1 MKISINWLREY
12 LKTDASDEIICS
24 LLTEIG
30 LEVSDVYDFESIK
43 GGLKGILV
51 GKVES
56 CEKHPNAD
64 KLKITKVNLGDK
76 KTVQIICGAP
86 NIDANKTVLVAPVG
100 SILYFGEK
108 EIKIDKVKLR
118 GIYSEGMI
126 CSEKE
131 LNISED
137 NKGIMILN
145 ENHKPG
151 TNASDI
157 IKIQKDKIIDIDL
170 TPNRNDA
177 MSHIGVAKD
186 LYAKMKWENIK
197 CKLVL
202 PKTKHKPGLK
212 EENIKIKIKDNLLCP
227 RYSGITVKNIK
238 VKESPV
244 WIQNKLKSIGLKP
257 INNIVDITN
266 FILHETGHPL
276 HAFDLDKIENH
287 EIIVQKNIKNKE
299 FKTLDSK
306 TIEVTKEDLM
316 ICNKKEPMCLAG
328 IMGGEKSMVD
338 NKTKNIF
345 IESAYFNPAQIRKSS
360 KKHNINS
367 DSSFRF
373 ERGCDPNQTTKNLL
387 RAIELIKETS
397 QNAIIETKII
407 DLYKNKIQPK
417 EIEIKYDN
425 INKILGTDIVN
436 KDINKILKLLEIEI
450 ISKTDSEAKIIIP
463 TSRSELTREIDIVEE
478 VARIYGY
485 NKIDSG
491 ENPNL
496 YFPNIKNYDHK
507 HYNIISD
514 FLSNNGFFEVLN
526 NSLINSKFNENIKTQ
541 IKMLNP
547 LSLEMNALRESLLYG
562 LLNNI
567 SYNINRKQEN
577 VKIFEF
583 GNVYNKKENEINLK
597 NYQENNL
604 LALCVCGLKE
614 NLSWSNRKNN
624 QIDFLW
630 TKNIIDQILH
640 KCGIRKTSIEEL
652 EEGFFEYGLKYLDE
666 EKNNL
671 VKIGKVKKEKL
682 KFFNIKKEVFC
693 AELNWNLI
701 LKNIIKSDDIKF
713 EPNSRY
719 PEVKRDLSLVIDKK
733 IKFHEIEN
741 NIKKMNSELI
751 KKIELFDV
759 FEGNNMQDN
768 KKSYS
773 ISIILED
780 KKQTLTEKTISKTM
794 NEIIQTLKNKLNIE
808 IRM

>member
-12 LKTDASDEIICS
+12 LKTDASDETICS

-51 GKVES
+51 GRVES
-56 CEKHPNAD
+56 CKKHPNAD
-64 KLKITKVNLGDK
+64 KLKITEVNLGDK
-76 KTVQIICGAP
+76 KNVQIICGAP

-100 SILYFGEK
+100 SMLYFGEK

-131 LNISED
+131 LNIGED

-145 ENHKPG
+145 EHYKPG
-151 TNASDI
+151 TNASDVV
-157 IKIQKDKIIDIDL
+157 KVQKDKIIDIDL

-186 LYAKMKWENIK
+186 LYAKMKWESIK
-197 CKLVL
+197 CELIL
-202 PKTKHKPGLK
+202 PETKHKPGLK
-212 EENIKIKIKDNLLCP
+212 EENIKIQIKDNLLCP

-238 VKESPV
+238 VEKSPV
-244 WIQNKLKSIGLKP
+244 WMQNKLTSIGLKP

-287 EIIVQKNIKNKE
+287 EIIVQKNIKNTE

-345 IESAYFNPAQIRKSS
+345 IESAYFNPTQIRKSS

-373 ERGCDPNQTTKNLL
+373 ERGCDPNQTIKNLL
-387 RAIELIKETS
+387 RAIELIKETNL
-397 QNAIIETKII
+397 NASIENKII
-407 DLYKNKIQPK
+407 DLYKDKIHPK

-425 INKILGTDIVN
+425 INKILGTDIIN
-436 KDINKILKLLEIEI
+436 KDINKILKLLEIEV
-450 ISKTDSEAKIIIP
+450 ISKTKSTAKIIIP
-463 TSRSELTREIDIVEE
+463 SSRSELTREIDIVEE

-514 FLSNNGFFEVLN
+514 FLSNNGFFEALN
-526 NSLINSKFNENIKTQ
+526 NSLINSNFNKNSKTQ
-541 IKMLNP
+541 VKMLNP
-547 LSLEMNALRESLLYG
+547 LSLEMNTLRENLFYG

-567 SYNINRKQEN
+567 SYNINRRQEN

-583 GNVYNKKENEINLK
+583 GNVYNKKENEIDLE

-630 TKNIIDQILH
+630 TKNIIDQLLH
-640 KCGIRKTSIEEL
+640 KCGIKKTSIEEL
-652 EEGFFEYGLKYLDE
+652 EEEFFEYGLKYLDE

-671 VKIGKVKKEKL
+671 VKIGKVQTEML
-682 KFFNIKKEVFC
+682 KFFNIKKDVFC
-693 AELNWNLI
+693 AELNWDLI
-701 LKNIIKSDDIKF
+701 IKHIIKSDDIKF

-719 PEVKRDLSLVIDKK
+719 PEVKRDLSLIIDKK
-733 IKFHEIEN
+733 IKFHEIEK
-741 NIKKMNSELI
+741 NIANINSELI

-759 FEGNNMQDN
+759 FEGGNIENN

-794 NEIIQTLKNKLNIE
+794 NQIIKTLKNKLNIE

>member
-1 MKISINWLREY
+1 
-12 LKTDASDEIICS
+12 
-24 LLTEIG
+24 
-30 LEVSDVYDFESIK
+30 
-43 GGLKGILV
+43 
-51 GKVES
+51 
-56 CEKHPNAD
+56 
-64 KLKITKVNLGDK
+64 
-76 KTVQIICGAP
+76 
-86 NIDANKTVLVAPVG
+86 
-100 SILYFGEK
+100 
-108 EIKIDKVKLR
+108 
-118 GIYSEGMI
+118 
-126 CSEKE
+126 
-131 LNISED
+131 
-137 NKGIMILN
+137 
-145 ENHKPG
+145 
-151 TNASDI
+151 
-157 IKIQKDKIIDIDL
+157 
-170 TPNRNDA
+170 
-177 MSHIGVAKD
+177 
-186 LYAKMKWENIK
+186 
-197 CKLVL
+197 
-202 PKTKHKPGLK
+202 
-212 EENIKIKIKDNLLCP
+212 
-227 RYSGITVKNIK
+227 
-238 VKESPV
+238 
-244 WIQNKLKSIGLKP
+244 
-257 INNIVDITN
+257 
-266 FILHETGHPL
+266 
-276 HAFDLDKIENH
+276 
-287 EIIVQKNIKNKE
+287 
-299 FKTLDSK
+299 
-306 TIEVTKEDLM
+306 
-316 ICNKKEPMCLAG
+316 
-328 IMGGEKSMVD
+328 
-338 NKTKNIF
+338 
-345 IESAYFNPAQIRKSS
+345 
-360 KKHNINS
+360 
-367 DSSFRF
+367 
-373 ERGCDPNQTTKNLL
+373 
-387 RAIELIKETS
+387 
-397 QNAIIETKII
+397 
-407 DLYKNKIQPK
+407 
-417 EIEIKYDN
+417 
-425 INKILGTDIVN
+425 
-436 KDINKILKLLEIEI
+436 
-450 ISKTDSEAKIIIP
+450 
-463 TSRSELTREIDIVEE
+463 
-478 VARIYGY
+478 
-485 NKIDSG
+485 
-491 ENPNL
+491 
-496 YFPNIKNYDHK
+496 
-507 HYNIISD
+507 
-514 FLSNNGFFEVLN
+514 
-526 NSLINSKFNENIKTQ
+526 
-541 IKMLNP
+541 MLNP

-780 KKQTLTEKTISKTM
+780 KKQTLTEKTISKTI

>member
-12 LKTDASDEIICS
+12 LKTDASDETICS

-51 GKVES
+51 GRVES

-64 KLKITKVNLGDK
+64 KLKITEVNLGNK

-131 LNISED
+131 LNIGED

-145 ENHKPG
+145 ENYKPG
-151 TNASDI
+151 TKASDI
-157 IKIQKDKIIDIDL
+157 IKIEKDKIIDIDL

-197 CKLVL
+197 CKLIL
-202 PKTKHKPGLK
+202 PKTKNKPGLK
-212 EENIKIKIKDNLLCP
+212 EENIKIKIKNNLLCP

-238 VKESPV
+238 VDKSPI
-244 WIQNKLKSIGLKP
+244 WMQNKLKSIGLKP

-287 EIIVQKNIKNKE
+287 EIIVQKNTKNKE

-316 ICNKKEPMCLAG
+316 ICNKKEAMCLAG

-373 ERGCDPNQTTKNLL
+373 ERGCDPNQTIKNLL
-387 RAIELIKETS
+387 RAIELIKETNV
-397 QNAIIETKII
+397 NASIENKII
-407 DLYKNKIQPK
+407 DLYKDKIQPK

-425 INKILGTDIVN
+425 INKILGTNIIN
-436 KDINKILKLLEIEI
+436 KEINKILTLLEIEI
-450 ISKTDSEAKIIIP
+450 ISKTDSTAKIIIP
-463 TSRSELTREIDIVEE
+463 TSRSELTREIDIIEE

-485 NKIDSG
+485 NKIDSV

-496 YFPNIKNYDHK
+496 YFPNIKNHDHK

-526 NSLINSKFNENIKTQ
+526 NSLINSKFNESSKTQ

-547 LSLEMNALRESLLYG
+547 LSLEMNSLRESLFYG
-562 LLNNI
+562 LLNNLA
-567 SYNINRKQEN
+567 YNINRRQEN

-583 GNVYNKKENEINLK
+583 GNVYNKKENEINLE
-597 NYQENNL
+597 NYQEKNL

-630 TKNIIDQILH
+630 TKNIIDQLLH
-640 KCGIRKTSIEEL
+640 KCGIKKTSIEEI
-652 EEGFFEYGLKYLDE
+652 EEGFFEYGLQYLDE

-682 KFFNIKKEVFC
+682 NFFNIKKEVFC

-701 LKNIIKSDDIKF
+701 LKHIIKSDDIKF

-741 NIKKMNSELI
+741 NIEKMNSELI

-759 FEGNNMQDN
+759 FEGENVKDN
-768 KKSYS
+768 KKYYS

-780 KKQTLTEKTISKTM
+780 KKQTLTEKTISKTI
-794 NEIIQTLKNKLNIE
+794 NKIIQTLKNKLNIE